1 MFERKTL
8 IGIGI
13 IAGIATLGYFLFK
26 KDIGKMSAPQ
36 KADGK
41 DVELRQNAIIA
52 LNAYLDAKEKGEP
65 EKELIRLNSI
75 LADEFKV
82 RVALDRQSGKW
93 VARTLDGK
101 DILMVK

>member
-1 MFERKTL
+1 MFDKKTIL
-8 IGIGI
+8 GIGI
-13 IAGIATLGYFLFK
+13 IAGIATIGFLYFR
-26 KDIGKMSAPQ
+26 KDIGKITPPQ

-41 DVELRQNAIIA
+41 DVELRQNAEIA

-65 EKELIRLNSI
+65 ERELVKLNAI
-75 LADEFKV
+75 LAEEFKL
-82 RVALDRQSGKW
+82 RVGQDRQTGKW